1 MKTDSSKSRKKTSSA
16 KIVKKR
22 SDSAETA
29 LAICPVDGA
38 GWCPYPFSPAQLR
51 RRLKKKQ
58 EEEQQNK
65 PLVSSNK

>member
-1 MKTDSSKSRKKTSSA
+1 MKTVNSKTRKKTGSA

-22 SDSAETA
+22 SDPADSA

-51 RRLKKKQ
+51 RRLKKKL
-58 EEEQQNK
+58 ETEDTT
-65 PLVSSNK
+65 PLASSK

>member
-1 MKTDSSKSRKKTSSA
+1 MKSANSKTRKKTSSA

-22 SDSAETA
+22 SDPADTA

-51 RRLKKKQ
+51 RRLKKRQ
-58 EEEQQNK
+58 EAEQQDK
-65 PLVSSNK
+65 TLVGSK